1 MKALKVKDR
10 AEARARRAALPT
22 TRPSRFSQPPHH
34 QAKRTPPT
42 RRPAPGSTGTHTRIK
57 LTGVAQRA
65 SQAQPQRKQ
74 KQNEQ
79 RGIRAGGEGDYV
91 GEGLE
96 GADEVPVPAHPELVR
111 LHGGEQRRRRRRF
124 SPAAPRRATAAHLAR
139 KLREEEGGGSAELAE
154 REVGPAAVGGVESL
168 RCSAL
173 LPSGWGGFGMVELLL
188 RPPPSGWSRRGLVGC
203 DHDGVSLA
211 LARLTGGAR
220 LLGGL
225 GFSTSTFEVRSSL
238 DFIYRFFLKKKK
250 RA

>member
-1 MKALKVKDR
+1 MILLLSSIVLWLGRGHEKAQGQGQSRSARTKGRTNHETFAIQPTAPSETHIPQHDGRHPDR
-10 AEARARRAALPT
+10 RDGDTRGLSSRESRSK
-22 TRPSRFSQPPHH
+22 RPSR
-34 QAKRTPPT
+34 
-42 RRPAPGSTGTHTRIK
+42 
-57 LTGVAQRA
+57 
-65 SQAQPQRKQ
+65 AQPQRKQ

-79 RGIRAGGEGDYV
+79 RGIRAGGRGGGGDYV

-154 REVGPAAVGGVESL
+154 REVDPAAVGGVESL

-203 DHDGVSLA
+203 DLSRRRQPGT
-211 LARLTGGAR
+211 R
-220 LLGGL
+220 
-225 GFSTSTFEVRSSL
+225 
-238 DFIYRFFLKKKK
+238 
-250 RA
+250 